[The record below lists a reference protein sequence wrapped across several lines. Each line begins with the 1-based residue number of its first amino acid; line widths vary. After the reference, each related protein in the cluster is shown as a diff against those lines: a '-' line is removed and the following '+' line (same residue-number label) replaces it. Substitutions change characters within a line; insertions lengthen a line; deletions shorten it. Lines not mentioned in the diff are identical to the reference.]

1 MINSECLFIFEKYK
15 IADRRQPKDRNRE
28 RNAGTMDSEET
39 GTVNLVRAAPTHL
52 VEPPDD
58 RNIRANE
65 AVSISPEEKNGVG

>member
-1 MINSECLFIFEKYK
+1 
-15 IADRRQPKDRNRE
+15 
-28 RNAGTMDSEET
+28 MDSEET